1 MQLKE
6 NLTDRRMMKRDIEKI
21 QVGEVAVKI
30 EKCNAGQKG
39 IRKLLTKEQQPQEMK
54 QVIEKFKK
62 RKLYMILGSKLTGK
76 RLESVQRNGKEF
88 EDS

>member
-6 NLTDRRMMKRDIEKI
+6 NLTYRRMMKRDIEKI

-30 EKCNAGQKG
+30 EKCSAGQKG
-39 IRKLLTKEQQPQEMK
+39 SRKLLTKEYQPQEMK
-54 QVIEKFKK
+54 QVIEKFK
-62 RKLYMILGSKLTGK
+62 LYMIPGSKLTGK